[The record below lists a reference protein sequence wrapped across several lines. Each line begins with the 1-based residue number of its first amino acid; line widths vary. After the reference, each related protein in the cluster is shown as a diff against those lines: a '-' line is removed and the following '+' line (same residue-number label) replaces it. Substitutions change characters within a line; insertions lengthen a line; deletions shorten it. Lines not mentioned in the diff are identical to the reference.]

1 MALFSVTGTIQ
12 GVKPLLLSNFKYQH
26 PCEPLYKLKAP
37 ISKKRNKTE
46 EDFVALSKLDFL
58 MSGHWLND
66 DGNDCNAEIDSN
78 GNVSFEGFSD
88 PYIPAGMLRSSIGN
102 SSKALNNRKG
112 AAFDRG
118 VLIDADFPLRYTGSK
133 ICNEM
138 WDQGLHQRDR
148 GDRNGK
154 LIWITRIKIPTG
166 WEIDFQ
172 INCDSSQVEI
182 SQLEDMIKGAGR
194 YIGVGSWR
202 PENGG
207 SNGKFKLMDDTFSYE
222 EIKV

>member
-1 MALFSVTGTIQ
+1 MALFSVTGTLQ
-12 GVKPLLLSNFKYQH
+12 GSTPLLFSNFKYQH

-46 EDFVALSKLDFL
+46 EDYVALSKLDFL

-66 DGNDCNAEIDSN
+66 DNEECYAEVDSN
-78 GNVSFEGFSD
+78 GNVNFAGYSN
-88 PYIPAGMLRSSIGN
+88 PYIPGGMLRSSVRN
-102 SSKALNNRKG
+102 SSKALGNKKG

-118 VLIDADFPLRYTGSK
+118 VQVDADFPLRYIGPK

-138 WDQGLHQRDR
+138 WDKGMHKRDR
-148 GDRNGK
+148 GDRSGS
-154 LIWITRIKIPTG
+154 LIWITRMKIPTG

-172 INCDSSQVEI
+172 ITCDSSQVEI

-207 SNGKFKLMDDTFSYE
+207 SNGKFMLIDDTFSYE